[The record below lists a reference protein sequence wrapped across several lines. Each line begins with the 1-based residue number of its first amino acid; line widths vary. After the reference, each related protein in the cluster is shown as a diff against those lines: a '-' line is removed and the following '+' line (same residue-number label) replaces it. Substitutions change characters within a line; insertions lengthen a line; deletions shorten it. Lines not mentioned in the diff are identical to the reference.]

1 MTEVTDAMVSLVE
14 CPIGLFFYEHEHGRV
29 LCLKTEY
36 GNNKGRI
43 DAYIVA
49 SGEFFWGAAPQT
61 IASQRAQMVRPV
73 PLAAVEAA
81 LAARPEPEGME
92 TADEDIAILN
102 RVAEVGI
109 LGTDPARVGR
119 FVRDFNRLRA
129 RLAEAEAT
137 EARLRAALAV
147 SKDPCVYCSLP
158 AEEFAKCSR
167 GFPGCA
173 RADDEM
179 GCPELGALMTLHGAE
194 AENASLKARLTE
206 AETEKVAA
214 VAAEREQCALIALSV
229 RDTGGGIA
237 AEKVARAIRA
247 RGGEHG

>member
-1 MTEVTDAMVSLVE
+1 MTEVTDAMVPLVE

-92 TADEDIAILN
+92 AAAWRIKDFADGWYISQDKVEADAY
-102 RVAEVGI
+102 
-109 LGTDPARVGR
+109 AR
-119 FVRDFNRLRA
+119 N
-129 RLAEAEAT
+129 
-137 EARLRAALAV
+137 
-147 SKDPCVYCSLP
+147 Y
-158 AEEFAKCSR
+158 
-167 GFPGCA
+167 
-173 RADDEM
+173 
-179 GCPELGALMTLHGAE
+179 GALVQPLYAGPDVSRLS
-194 AENASLKARLTE
+194 AENASLKAKLAE
-206 AETEKVAA
+206 AEAEKAEA
-214 VAAEREQCALIALSV
+214 VKAERELIGDV
-229 RDTGGGIA
+229 RLAT
-237 AEKVARAIRA
+237 AIRA
-247 RGGEHG
+247 RGGSDV